1 MTRTL
6 AGGPTRFGI
15 FQAPFHIRNQA
26 PAVLY
31 QRDLELIELADKL
44 GLQEAWV
51 GEHHSGSVEP
61 IGSPEL
67 FLAAAAERT
76 QNIMLGTGV
85 NSLPYH
91 NPFTLASRL
100 TQLDHMTRG
109 RVIFGFGPGQL
120 VSDAH
125 MLDIDPG
132 EQRRMMLESARVIVR
147 LMRGEW
153 VTEKTDWFSLKDA
166 HLQVPPYQ
174 LPHME
179 MVTAA
184 TISPSG
190 PTVAGELGLGMINF
204 GGTSTAVFDAVKSHW
219 EICEAQAA
227 KHGQTVSRQNWRM
240 SGLCHLSDTLEQARA
255 DMEHGFEQIW
265 RYLGE
270 ISPLPVSHAD
280 TWEELLDE
288 AIDSGSVFVGTPE
301 MLIDKIRE
309 IAHHTGGFGTFIM
322 TMGDWA
328 SHEAKKHAVELYANR
343 VVPEFRGYLQPL
355 RKSQEWVLDQHE
367 DGGEGTIWKQQTM
380 DAIAKASAAYEAE
393 RGATPAGA

>member
-6 AGGPTRFGI
+6 EDGPTRFGI
-15 FQAPFHIRNQA
+15 FQAPFHVRNTA
-26 PAVLY
+26 PAVNY

-51 GEHHSGSVEP
+51 GEHHTGSVEP
-61 IGSPEL
+61 IGCPEL

-76 QNIMLGTGV
+76 QQIMLGTGV

-91 NPFTLASRL
+91 SPFTLASRL

-120 VSDAH
+120 ASDAH
-125 MLDIDPG
+125 ILDIDTTQ
-132 EQRRMMLESARVIVR
+132 QRRMMLESARVIVR

-174 LPHME
+174 VPTME

-204 GGTSTAVFDAVKSHW
+204 GGTSQAVFDAVKDHW
-219 EICEAQAA
+219 AICEAEAE
-227 KHGQTVSRQNWRM
+227 KHGTSVSRENWRM
-240 SGLCHLSDTLEQARA
+240 SAICHIADTEEQARE
-255 DMEHGFEQIW
+255 DCRYGFEQIW
-265 RYLGE
+265 RYLSE
-270 ISPLPVSHAD
+270 ISILQISHA
-280 TWEELLDE
+280 TTFEELLDE
-288 AIDSGSVFVGTPE
+288 AIASGSIIVGTPDL
-301 MLIDKIRE
+301 LIEKIRE
-309 IAHHTGGFGTFIM
+309 LAKQTGGFGAFIM
-322 TMGDWA
+322 TLADFADYPARRRG
-328 SHEAKKHAVELYANR
+328 VELFANR
-343 VVPEFRGYLQPL
+343 VVPEFRGYLPSL
-355 RKSQEWVLDQHE
+355 RKSQEWVLGQHN
-367 DGGEGTIWKQQTM
+367 GGEGTIWKTQTLE
-380 DAIAKASAAYEAE
+380 AIAKAAQQYDSE
-393 RGATPAGA
+393 RGATTSS